1 MSAIRSKHTSP
12 EIMLRRAIRK
22 QKIIYKLHYGKEKI
36 DIAIPSAKL
45 AVFVDGCFWHGC
57 PKHGHK
63 PKTNRTYW
71 LPKLKKNKLRDKVK
85 TARLKKAGW
94 KVLRI
99 WAHDVK
105 KQNPRCAAKIEKLL
119 KRNTIKH

>member
-1 MSAIRSKHTSP
+1 
-12 EIMLRRAIRK
+12 MLRRAIRK